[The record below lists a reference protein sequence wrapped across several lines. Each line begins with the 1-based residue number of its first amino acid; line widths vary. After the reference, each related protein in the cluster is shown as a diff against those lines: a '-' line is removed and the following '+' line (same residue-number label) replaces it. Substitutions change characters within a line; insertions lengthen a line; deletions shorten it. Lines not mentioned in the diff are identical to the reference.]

1 MMSHHGGCC
10 RLSSSRSSFITSFTG
25 SSTCIGGARGI
36 KVMTRIFVLD
46 SNVRPIISRKLGG
59 NPVIYR
65 IITRYSDG
73 GRNLNDLFLSLCELF
88 VSGPGLIISF
98 PDLSIS

>member
-1 MMSHHGGCC
+1 MARISAWDSRD
-10 RLSSSRSSFITSFTG
+10 RL
-25 SSTCIGGARGI
+25 
-36 KVMTRIFVLD
+36 
-46 SNVRPIISRKLGG
+46 IISRKLGG

-88 VSGPGLIISF
+88 VSGPGLIISL